1 MLKKLYKSASVL
13 HIIPKTPI
21 PMFMSI
27 IPIPHY
33 IQTALIANMNNH
45 KAFHFTVIWLAV
57 STMSKIFSFSGLN
70 ITPIIFNNTHTRTK
84 SCVKFNCREQS
95 NKPVYRC
102 IVISPSIVNIV
113 AYYD

>member
-1 MLKKLYKSASVL
+1 MLKKRYKSASVL
-13 HIIPKTPI
+13 YTIPKTPI

-33 IQTALIANMNNH
+33 IETALIANINNH

-70 ITPIIFNNTHTRTK
+70 MAPIIFNNTHTQERNH
-84 SCVKFNCREQS
+84 V
-95 NKPVYRC
+95 
-102 IVISPSIVNIV
+102 
-113 AYYD
+113 